1 MLEKNDIV
9 KFYQLLARL
18 DKNSTNVGVIR
29 TKQEFTAFVKNLMKK
44 YKGDKNIKVMIN
56 ESGNIAR
63 VFNITTDVEISYIQ
77 IDNFIDLEKNFY
89 RKYI

>member
-56 ESGNIAR
+56 DAGNIAR
-63 VFNITTDVEISYIQ
+63 IFNIITDTEISYIH
-77 IDNFIDLEKNFY
+77 IDNFIDLEKHFY